1 MKKFKKILALA
12 LSLIMILSFLA
23 SCGNEETAPAGDS
36 SAETTEDNVIRKV
49 EAFTSVTTEGEDVT
63 EEIFKNSRIT
73 MINMWG
79 TFCSPCINEMP
90 DLEKISKEYDKEEF
104 QLIGIVSDS
113 MDKDDPK
120 LKDIIEKTGVTYT
133 NIMNSESLVKVIM
146 NAVQAVPT
154 TVFVDS
160 EGNIVHVEVGGK
172 SYDVWKNI
180 IDNVLENV

>member
-1 MKKFKKILALA
+1 MKKFKKILALTLA
-12 LSLIMILSFLA
+12 LVMMLA
-23 SCGNEETAPAGDS
+23 SLAACGNEEAVPSEDNG
-36 SAETTEDNVIRKV
+36 AETSEENVIRKV

-63 EEIFKNSRIT
+63 EEIFKNSEVT

-90 DLEKISKEYDKEEF
+90 DLEKISKEYDKKEF
-104 QLIGIVSDS
+104 QLVGIVSDS

-120 LKDIIEKTGVTYT
+120 VKNVIEKTGVTYT

-160 EGNIVHVEVGGK
+160 EGNIIHVEVGGK
-172 SYDVWKNI
+172 DYDSWKNI

>member
-1 MKKFKKILALA
+1 MKKIKKISALA
-12 LSLIMILSFLA
+12 LSLIMILSFA
-23 SCGNEETAPAGDS
+23 TACGNEDNASAGS
-36 SAETTEDNVIRKV
+36 GNAETTEDNVIRKV
-49 EAFTSVTTEGEDVT
+49 EAFTSVTTEGEEVT
-63 EEIFKNSRIT
+63 EKIFSNSEVT

-90 DLEKISKEYDKEEF
+90 DLEKISKEYEKEQF

-120 LKDIIEKTGVTYT
+120 VKNVIEKTGVTYT
-133 NIMNSESLVKVIM
+133 NIMNSDSLVQVIM

-160 EGNIVHVEVGGK
+160 EGNIIHVEVGGK
-172 SYDVWKNI
+172 DYDGWKNI
-180 IDNVLENV
+180 IDKVLENV

>member
-12 LSLIMILSFLA
+12 LALIMILSFA
-23 SCGNEETAPAGDS
+23 TSCGNEETAPAGDS
-36 SAETTEDNVIRKV
+36 STETTEDNVIRKV

-63 EEIFKNSRIT
+63 EEIFKESEVT

-90 DLEKISKEYDKEEF
+90 DLEKISNEYDKEKF
-104 QLIGIVSDS
+104 QLVGIVSDS

-120 LKDIIEKTGVTYT
+120 VKDVIEKTGVTYT
-133 NIMNSESLVKVIM
+133 NIMNSDSLVKVIM

-160 EGNIVHVEVGGK
+160 EGNIIHVEMGGK
-172 SYDVWKNI
+172 DYETWKNI
-180 IDNVLENV
+180 IDKVLENV